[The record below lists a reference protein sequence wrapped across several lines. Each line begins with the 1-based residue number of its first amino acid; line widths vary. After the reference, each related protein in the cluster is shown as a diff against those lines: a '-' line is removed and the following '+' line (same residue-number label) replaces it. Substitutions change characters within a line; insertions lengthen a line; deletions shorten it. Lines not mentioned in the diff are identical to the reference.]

1 MQPPAPF
8 SCIFIGNI
16 PYDSSELEITN
27 TLRSI
32 GPFNVFRLKLDKETH
47 QPKGFGFVE
56 YRDQDLAASA
66 LRNLNKLELNRREL
80 KVDFA
85 SDNKN
90 GVNLR
95 GEEVRNRDLGE
106 IVSGANTAQGD
117 QEYTCEELF
126 KMLSD
131 Q

>member
-1 MQPPAPF
+1 M
-8 SCIFIGNI
+8 
-16 PYDSSELEITN
+16 
-27 TLRSI
+27 
-32 GPFNVFRLKLDKETH
+32 
-47 QPKGFGFVE
+47 E

-66 LRNLNKLELNRREL
+66 LRNLNKHELNRREL

-106 IVSGANTAQGD
+106 IMVGGGLCAQGD
-117 QEYTCEELF
+117 AEYTSEELF

-131 Q
+131 